1 MALARGLRSL
11 GYEVDLY
18 EQRQLSKFLRVR
30 RNKTDAGD
38 AFGIAEAGRVGA
50 TVSKVYL
57 KNLECQL
64 LQSRLTIRRHLVRQ
78 RVSAVNIL
86 GRQLEVFGGRLRRGD
101 LPNLRSNVEREIKKV
116 FGKHPN
122 NVIPHLRYLI
132 GCCEELI
139 EYGHL
144 ADREL
149 RRAARENEVCR
160 RFMEI
165 PGVGPLC
172 ALTFYATVGEPHR
185 FVRSADIGCYLG
197 LTPRVAESGM
207 KSSRGK
213 ISKMGPKA
221 ARTLLVSSSLA
232 FMRSANK
239 DSNLW
244 NWARGLEQRRGR
256 QKAYVALARK
266 LSIVMLAMWKN
277 GATYGEYFS
286 T

>member
-57 KNLECQL
+57 KSLECQL
-64 LQSRLTIRRHLVRQ
+64 LQSRLTIRRHLIRQ
-78 RVSAVNIL
+78 RVAAVNIL
-86 GRQLEVFGGRLRRGD
+86 GRQLEVFGGRLRRGN
-101 LPNLRSNVEREIKKV
+101 LPNLRGNVEREIKKV
-116 FGKHPN
+116 FGRHPN
-122 NVIPHLRYLI
+122 DAIPHLRYLI
-132 GCCEELI
+132 GCCEDLI
-139 EYGHL
+139 EYGQL

-149 RRAARENEVCR
+149 RRTASENEVCR
-160 RFMEI
+160 RFMQI

-172 ALTFYATVGEPHR
+172 ALTFYATIGDPHR
-185 FVRSADIGCYLG
+185 FVRSADIASYLG
-197 LTPRVAESGM
+197 LTPRLKESGM

-221 ARTLLVSSSLA
+221 ARTLLVSSSVA
-232 FMRSANK
+232 FVRSANK
-239 DSNLW
+239 DSSLW
-244 NWARGLEQRRGR
+244 KWVRAIEERRGR

-266 LSIVMLAMWKN
+266 LSIVLLAMWKS
-277 GATYGEYFS
+277 GTSYDQRIS
-286 T
+286 P